1 MKDDDFIKAIRE
13 NIKQVGSEVK
23 LSEMSEIKQP
33 DINRIKN
40 CKVPINNITIGTL
53 RKLFPDMQIDFFGT
67 GEQRGCIGQ
76 VTKMLNRLT
85 EQERNEIMLA
95 IVASYPHVVKKKF
108 T

>member
-1 MKDDDFIKAIRE
+1 MKDNDFINAIRE
-13 NIKQVGSEVK
+13 SIKRVGSEVK
-23 LSEMSEIKQP
+23 LGKTSGLKQP

-67 GEQRGCIGQ
+67 GGRRGCRAQITQ
-76 VTKMLNRLT
+76 MLNSLT

-95 IVASYPHVVKKKF
+95 IAVAYPHVVKKKF
-108 T
+108 N